1 MKICKNCQ
9 KKEVENEIDMI
20 LSCDKC
26 DNIRRKAFI
35 DIKKLMTSI
44 FKQEIRQNKTFL

>member
-20 LSCDKC
+20 LSCDKY

-35 DIKKLMTSI
+35 DIKKVNDFNFQTG
-44 FKQEIRQNKTFL
+44 NKTE